1 MLVVDLTVEFPEQ
14 QSPEVIPAYSKVVVI
29 LGVVAAFHKS
39 CDYPTPQSLENFVIR
54 ASSMRVK
61 GGVCFWNFIV
71 LGFNTCFFGR
81 IFFYSF

>member
-1 MLVVDLTVEFPEQ
+1 MLVVDLTVEFLEQ
-14 QSPEVIPAYSKVVVI
+14 QSPEIPAYSKAVVI
-29 LGVVAAFHKS
+29 LGVLAAFHKS
-39 CDYPTPQSLENFVIR
+39 CDYPTPRSLENFVMR

-61 GGVCFWNFIV
+61 GGVCFWNSIV

>member
-1 MLVVDLTVEFPEQ
+1 MLVVDLTVELFEQ
-14 QSPEVIPAYSKVVVI
+14 QPPEIPAHSKVLVT
-29 LGVVAAFHKS
+29 LEGLAAFHKS

-61 GGVCFWNFIV
+61 GGVCFWNSIV

>member
-1 MLVVDLTVEFPEQ
+1 MLVVDLTVEFLEQ
-14 QSPEVIPAYSKVVVI
+14 QPPEIPAYWKVVVI
-29 LGVVAAFHKS
+29 LGVLAAFHKS

-61 GGVCFWNFIV
+61 GGVCFWNSIV

>member
-1 MLVVDLTVEFPEQ
+1 MLVVDLTVEFLEQ
-14 QSPEVIPAYSKVVVI
+14 QSPEIIPAYSKVVVI